1 MLLGLTL
8 TKTSLTN
15 TKFIMCDMCQP
26 ILTQRFQCMFNE
38 EDGTSFKNKDKKKN
52 LNKIQRF

>member
-38 EDGTSFKNKDKKKN
+38 EDVTSFKNKDKKK
-52 LNKIQRF
+52 I